1 MDIVKIKKKL
11 KNLQKKQDIINKEI
25 ENLKQIIYQSKINNF
40 KNHNYCSIIL
50 DIFSNEYKKILKSK
64 NKTIYSNYYCK
75 IHKCNHNDCPI
86 KNNNR
91 KYVTL

>member
-25 ENLKQIIYQSKINNF
+25 ASLTEIIYQSKINNY
-40 KNHNYCSIIL
+40 KKHNYCSIIL

-86 KNNNR
+86 EKNDR
-91 KYVTL
+91 KYVTI